1 MSLPVVVQ
9 STGDLPTWI
18 QLLFCNELRKDAF
31 DGGEKW
37 IGSHTFIKVF
47 HSFVAEPLLLWSIP
61 CFEDFM
67 CFNSFNPQN
76 SVRTKKKDATSVIFR
91 SSLRSYGSLR

>member
-47 HSFVAEPLLLWSIP
+47 HSFVAEPLWACPDVDSW
-61 CFEDFM
+61 
-67 CFNSFNPQN
+67 NSSGMKTLNMEHYSKTFTM
-76 SVRTKKKDATSVIFR
+76 VHTLF
-91 SSLRSYGSLR
+91 